1 MRRFA
6 PACASDAAAEPLASI
21 NITPLIDVLLVL
33 LVMIILTIP
42 IMAHEVPIDLPQ
54 PGPKAGVPQVV
65 HRLAIARSGAV
76 SLDGPGGEGRRA
88 AGVAGGGARGP
99 ASGAGDEDRPGGTL
113 RTLRRDDRGGEA
125 RGHQAAGVRGGAG
138 GVITSLVW

>member
-6 PACASDAAAEPLASI
+6 PAYAKSFDDEPLGSI

-42 IMAHEVPIDLPQ
+42 IMAHEVPMDLPQ
-54 PGPKAGVPQVV
+54 PGPKAGVPPVI

-76 SLDGPGGEGRRA
+76 SLDGRAVTGGELPGLLAAVRA
-88 AGVAGGGARGP
+88 
-99 ASGAGDEDRPGGTL
+99 DRQAVLVMKTDP
-113 RTLRRDDRGGEA
+113 EA
-125 RGHQAAGVRGGAG
+125 RYERFVETIAVVKRAGITRLGFEGERGE
-138 GVITSLVW
+138 